1 MPEPKSYT
9 AYYKPVP
16 LNFWFYFGVI
26 IFLLL
31 IGYNVFRM
39 VVPFDSDDFL
49 DQWFVPSAH
58 VILFYSLLE
67 RSYKKYK
74 NSKVHNCFIQVD
86 SEGIKWRIYEA
97 SYHVRESEIIVWS
110 DVRKIVVDDKKI
122 TIKYMSTYF
131 SDNIPFEKLAE
142 EDKNLLIEALND
154 QIQYRSIPYV
164 KQMVA

>member
-9 AYYKPVP
+9 AFYKPVP

-39 VVPFDSDDFL
+39 AVPFDSDDFL

-74 NSKVHNCFIQVD
+74 NSKVNNCFIQVD
-86 SEGIKWRIYEA
+86 SEGIKWRVYEA
-97 SYHVRESEIIVWS
+97 SYHVRESEIIIWS

-131 SDNIPFEKLAE
+131 SDSIPFEKLAE

-154 QIQYRSIPYV
+154 QIQHRFIPYENR
-164 KQMVA
+164 MAA